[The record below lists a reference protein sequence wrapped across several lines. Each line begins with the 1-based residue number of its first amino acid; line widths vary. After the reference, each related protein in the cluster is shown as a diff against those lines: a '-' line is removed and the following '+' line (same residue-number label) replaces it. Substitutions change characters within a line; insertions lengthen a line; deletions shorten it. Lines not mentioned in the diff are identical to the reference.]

1 MPEHRRAQVQRTMTT
16 LPQRY
21 AAQPQ
26 FKPLR
31 QLGPYQLDAVL
42 GLGATA
48 AVYRARRADGQIIA
62 LKVLH
67 QEAMNVA
74 AVRQAFQREAK
85 LLLRLRHPG
94 VITALESGQFD
105 GRFYLVLAL
114 VEGPTLEE
122 FLAQNKKVGEQVAI
136 DVGIQV
142 ALALNYLHG
151 QDVVH
156 RDVKPANILLEN
168 RRRAILFDFGA
179 ALDRSVE
186 KAVPGEVYGT
196 PAFLSPEQARGDAAI
211 DGRAD
216 IYALGV
222 TLYRMVAGRKPFY
235 GSRLEV
241 LEAQIM
247 TPPPHP
253 SEFGY
258 VSPALEAAILKALA
272 KDPGGRFQTG
282 AELAAALEA
291 AHGDEQ
297 PDQRRRLF
305 GWLRGPNSRG

>member
-1 MPEHRRAQVQRTMTT
+1 MTT

-48 AVYRARRADGQIIA
+48 AVYRARRGDGQVIA

-105 GRFYLVLAL
+105 GRYYLALAL

-142 ALALNYLHG
+142 ALALNYLHE
-151 QDVVH
+151 QEVVH
-156 RDVKPANILLEN
+156 RDVKPANILLQN

-186 KAVPGEVYGT
+186 QAVPGEVYGT

-247 TPPPHP
+247 TPPPRP

-258 VSPALEAAILKALA
+258 VSPTLEAAILKALA
-272 KDPGGRFQTG
+272 KDPGARFQTG

-291 AHGDEQ
+291 AHRDEQ
-297 PDQRRRLF
+297 PDQPRRLF

>member
-1 MPEHRRAQVQRTMTT
+1 MTT

-21 AAQPQ
+21 ATQPQ

-42 GLGATA
+42 GIGATA
-48 AVYRARRADGQIIA
+48 AVYRARRSDGQLIA

-67 QEAMNVA
+67 QEAMSNA
-74 AVRQAFQREAK
+74 PVRLAFQREAK
-85 LLLRLRHPG
+85 LLLKLRHPAI
-94 VITALESGQFD
+94 ITALESGQFD
-105 GRFYLVLAL
+105 GHFYLAMAL

-122 FLAQNKKVGEQVAI
+122 FLTQNKKVGEQVTI
-136 DVGIQV
+136 DIGIQI
-142 ALALNYLHG
+142 AGALNYLHD
-151 QDVVH
+151 QKIVH
-156 RDVKPANILLEN
+156 RDIKPANILLQN

-179 ALDRSVE
+179 ALDLNTER
-186 KAVPGEVYGT
+186 AAPGEVFGT
-196 PAFLSPEQARGDAAI
+196 PAFLSPEQARGDTAI

-241 LEAQIM
+241 LEAQIL
-247 TPPPHP
+247 TPPPRP

-258 VSPALEAAILKALA
+258 VSAELEAALLRALA
-272 KDPGGRFQTG
+272 KNPADRFQTG
-282 AELAAALEA
+282 AAMAAALEA
-291 AHGDEQ
+291 ARHAE
-297 PDQRRRLF
+297 PPPEAPRRLL
-305 GWLRGPNSRG
+305 GWLRGGVGNRP